1 MVAASTSGDPVSGVE
16 SRPGPEHVAIIM
28 DGNGRWASAR
38 GLPRAVGHERGVE
51 ALRRT
56 VEAAPDLGIRYLT
69 LYSFSTENWRRPA
82 AEVSALFNLLRAY
95 VKKDLARLK
104 KEGVKVRIIGSRDK
118 LPEDI
123 AELTRKAEK
132 DTAENTD
139 FFLTIAFNY
148 GGRDELTRAVEK
160 IVDDVSEGTVS
171 RAEVSEDLISK
182 YLDTSGLPDPDL
194 LIRTSGEFRLSNFLP
209 WQLTYAELIFLDVLW
224 PDFGR
229 DVLEEAIEEYC
240 RRERRYGA
248 VKSGASNG

>member
-1 MVAASTSGDPVSGVE
+1 MGAASTSGNTVTGVDPL
-16 SRPGPEHVAIIM
+16 PGPRHVAIIM
-28 DGNGRWASAR
+28 DGNGRWANAR

-104 KEGVKVRIIGSRDK
+104 KEGVRIRIIGSRDK

-123 AELTRKAEK
+123 AQLVQLAEEE
-132 DTAENTD
+132 TAENSR

-148 GGRDELTRAVEK
+148 GGRDELTRAVGK
-160 IVDDVSEGTVS
+160 IAEDVTAGKIAKTDVSE
-171 RAEVSEDLISK
+171 ELISQ
-182 YLDTSGLPDPDL
+182 YLDTRGLPDPDL
-194 LIRTSGEFRLSNFLP
+194 LIRTSGEARLSNFLP

-229 DVLEEAIEEYC
+229 EVLEQAIEEFC
-240 RRERRYGA
+240 QRERRYGSL
-248 VKSGASNG
+248 KSGVSNG